1 MKSRGRLSFVSW
13 LSLPRRSPSL
23 LRYYQPPH
31 RLNMVPATCWICLC
45 DGGDEDVGEE
55 PLVRDCSCRGESAGY
70 AHKSCIIQYATMKSK
85 EDKDDFEQAWC
96 VCPNCN
102 QQYQNLLRLE
112 LSGELVK
119 FAEANHG
126 NQGRNG
132 VRKMIDVSKVMVAL
146 RTNIQAMQDILTGKN
161 KMNVKD
167 VKSSASGANDNEK
180 KLALRIEC
188 EQVVNKF
195 LSLTLQAMKDEKMN
209 GWIHL
214 PSTSHENQVF
224 KEMREFEAFA
234 LVVLGWLYDFDA
246 TKESFE
252 IAIKH
257 YERAQVIFKLIG
269 KGCEVQLG
277 YMAINIALT
286 REKQRG
292 MGMAMPSGLVG
303 ASLSLL
309 QRNDMARLLKSSK
322 GSYEQTIQLYGNN
335 DERTI
340 YEGIEYAEYLS
351 KVGGLDNQPL
361 QNATYHIEAE
371 RLITKLSAS
380 SHQVLGLEHDY
391 TKKADDLMN
400 HCKERLV
407 IMMPLGQ
414 QFQALRYEDDG
425 DTLVVNGPIQYP
437 RQVDDEREFHV
448 TSDLVIPKKG
458 CPVVCHGLTGAT
470 HLNGK

>member
-1 MKSRGRLSFVSW
+1 
-13 LSLPRRSPSL
+13 
-23 LRYYQPPH
+23 
-31 RLNMVPATCWICLC
+31 
-45 DGGDEDVGEE
+45 
-55 PLVRDCSCRGESAGY
+55 
-70 AHKSCIIQYATMKSK
+70 
-85 EDKDDFEQAWC
+85 
-96 VCPNCN
+96 
-102 QQYQNLLRLE
+102 
-112 LSGELVK
+112 
-119 FAEANHG
+119 
-126 NQGRNG
+126 
-132 VRKMIDVSKVMVAL
+132 MIDVSKVMVAL

-161 KMNVKD
+161 KMTVKD

-180 KLALRIEC
+180 KLALRVEC

-214 PSTSHENQVF
+214 PSTSHENQVY

-309 QRNDMARLLKSSK
+309 QRNDTARLLKSSK

-351 KVGGLDNQPL
+351 KVGNQTTTPFRMQHTISKL
-361 QNATYHIEAE
+361 NA
-371 RLITKLSAS
+371 S
-380 SHQVLGLEHDY
+380 
-391 TKKADDLMN
+391 
-400 HCKERLV
+400 
-407 IMMPLGQ
+407 
-414 QFQALRYEDDG
+414 
-425 DTLVVNGPIQYP
+425 
-437 RQVDDEREFHV
+437 
-448 TSDLVIPKKG
+448 
-458 CPVVCHGLTGAT
+458 
-470 HLNGK
+470 

>member
-1 MKSRGRLSFVSW
+1 
-13 LSLPRRSPSL
+13 
-23 LRYYQPPH
+23 
-31 RLNMVPATCWICLC
+31 MVPATCWICLC

-55 PLVRDCSCRGESAGY
+55 PLIRDCSCRGESAGY

-112 LSGELVK
+112 LTGELVK

-126 NQGRNG
+126 NQGRNS

-180 KLALRIEC
+180 KMALRVEC

-214 PSTSHENQVF
+214 PSTSHENQVY

-303 ASLSLL
+303 ASLL

-322 GSYEQTIQLYGNN
+322 GSYEQTIQLCGNN

-361 QNATYHIEAE
+361 QNAKYHIEAE

-380 SHQVLGLEHDY
+380 SHQILGLEHDY

-400 HCKERLV
+400 YCKERLV

-414 QFQALRYEDDG
+414 QFQALRYDDDG

-448 TSDLVIPKKG
+448 TSDLVIPMLPRLP
-458 CPVVCHGLTGAT
+458 CCLSWIDWCNSSQWQIRASEICR
-470 HLNGK
+470 